1 MPGNIEYMEDQR
13 YNGLKTYID
22 SKILIKRVRKVL
34 NLTRFFLGEREGLEF
49 SNLFLE
55 DKGSAWF
62 L

>member
-1 MPGNIEYMEDQR
+1 MEDQR